1 MAKIEVKCNCGRML
15 KVSDKHAGKSGH
27 CKDCGA
33 TIAIP
38 SAASDNPLATAPIP
52 SVGGDSWATL
62 PVSVADDAD
71 AAKSM
76 PVARDTRHEMLVRL
90 LKAELDACGF
100 GLEESS
106 ALFPVLSATRREQPR
121 TIEADLEIVQ
131 KIRLRVEKRTEERVR
146 RTLTEK
152 LLSVLNRHFTRRTAD
167 HVRSWQCLGSR
178 SRRGSRLITGRDAK
192 EHRPDGPLCP
202 MIIVVCG
209 RNRSEKIRSN
219 RGFAGC
225 GRVFPGHIAPCARA
239 RASSKIQQHV

>member
-1 MAKIEVKCNCGRML
+1 MAKIEVKCNCGRVL
-15 KVSDKHAGKSGH
+15 KVSDRHAGKSGH

-52 SVGGDSWATL
+52 SMGGDSWATVPL
-62 PVSVADDAD
+62 SVADDAD

-76 PVARDTRHEMLVRL
+76 PVTRDTRHEMLVRL

-131 KIRLRVEKRTEERVR
+131 KIRLRVEKRTEEHVR

-152 LLSVLNRHFTRRTAD
+152 LLSVLNATSPAEPPTTL
-167 HVRSWQCLGSR
+167 RSWQ
-178 SRRGSRLITGRDAK
+178 
-192 EHRPDGPLCP
+192 
-202 MIIVVCG
+202 
-209 RNRSEKIRSN
+209 
-219 RGFAGC
+219 
-225 GRVFPGHIAPCARA
+225 
-239 RASSKIQQHV
+239 